1 MFSRKYFSGWR
12 RGIMIKTKMP
22 AVPSPFKL
30 FVIFVLLLIIII
42 FAGVG
47 YFLVQRSSIVK
58 SEQDKLTAVA
68 ELRVGQIVRWR
79 NERLNHIEY
88 IYSNPMF
95 ARMVK
100 AFFENP
106 DKPEIAQE
114 IQVWMKSLQTCG
126 LFAEVYLFDASGRQI
141 TASKNAGETGTHAK
155 GLIAQ
160 ALIDHMP
167 VFSDLHTAPN
177 YHSPHFDIV
186 IPLIVPASHE
196 SLVGILFMRMIP
208 QTGLYQRINPW
219 PTPSPTA
226 ETLLVRRDG
235 DNVLFLN
242 ELRHR
247 KDSALQLRIAMKEVN
262 CVAVKAVNGAEGI
275 INGVDY
281 RGVPVLAVAR
291 KIPDTSWVMIT
302 KIDNKEI
309 YAPLHE
315 RAWIAG
321 TGMFF
326 LILGAAAAVW
336 FWWWRQR
343 TAFYLELY
351 EERKH
356 HEEKFRQLVSVIENS
371 NDAIIAMTQA
381 GVIINW
387 NKGAEIILGYKE
399 AEVFG
404 KAITL
409 LIPPDNQS
417 NSASFW
423 GKVRNGESVEH
434 YETACRRKD
443 GRNINLAL
451 SVSPVVDGEGKKLG
465 VSFIGRDLTSTMRAE
480 EKLQKTE
487 GEYRALF
494 ESSRDA
500 LMMLD
505 HDCFFDCNKATLDL
519 FGFSSKEQFIKKH
532 PAELSPAAQFDGRD
546 SFTAAIDHIEK
557 AYRAGTDFFEWLHI
571 RGDGTPFNAEVLLS
585 RIEYHGRVVLQ
596 ATVRDISVRV
606 SMENELHR
614 HREQLEEQVVE
625 RTAQLSAAN
634 QSLAKAA
641 QEWQSTF
648 DDVSDA
654 VTLLDMDSKILKCN
668 AAMAKMFGKTP
679 DEIIERHCYEI
690 VHGTSSPVEG
700 CPFLRARR
708 SGIRESIELFL
719 GGRYFAVSVDP
730 MFDAQGNFTGG
741 VHIIADITR
750 RKQAEDELQKSE
762 IKFKTVFE
770 NAGTAIFLVDAETGI
785 IIDCNSIAETLTG
798 RSRQELIG
806 QPQSAL
812 HAGDQ
817 EKEKEIFF
825 NAVNEICY
833 SGIEEKILHK
843 NGRVIPVMIS
853 GQVVTIDSRKIAIGF
868 FIDVTERN
876 KITEKL
882 QELNDAK
889 DRFFSIIGHD
899 LKNMFHNIMGFGD
912 LLKDDIKTGN
922 IKTIEEEVGMINSS
936 AASAYNMLMSLLQW
950 ANAQRGNMQFNPCPL
965 VLNEL
970 ANEELD
976 EIYEIA
982 IRKNIEVK
990 IAVPENLKVIADKE
1004 MLRITLRNLIT
1015 NAIKF
1020 THKGGMIKLN
1030 AAADGGHVEI
1040 SVADSGMG
1048 MTDETIQKLFK
1059 PGTSSSMRGTE
1070 NERGTGLGLLLCD
1083 EFVKKHGGRIWV
1095 ESQPGKGST
1104 FKFTLPLEPV
1114 AGDAV

>member
-1 MFSRKYFSGWR
+1 M
-12 RGIMIKTKMP
+12 
-22 AVPSPFKL
+22 L
-30 FVIFVLLLIIII
+30 F
-42 FAGVG
+42 
-47 YFLVQRSSIVK
+47 RS
-58 SEQDKLTAVA
+58 
-68 ELRVGQIVRWR
+68 
-79 NERLNHIEY
+79 
-88 IYSNPMF
+88 
-95 ARMVK
+95 
-100 AFFENP
+100 
-106 DKPEIAQE
+106 
-114 IQVWMKSLQTCG
+114 
-126 LFAEVYLFDASGRQI
+126 
-141 TASKNAGETGTHAK
+141 SKNAGEIGSHAK

-160 ALIDHMP
+160 ALGASRAP

-177 YHSPHFDIV
+177 YHFPHFDIV
-186 IPLIVPASHE
+186 IPLILPGKSDAAAGV
-196 SLVGILFMRMIP
+196 LFMRMLP
-208 QTGLYQRINPW
+208 QSGLYQRINSW
-219 PTPSPTA
+219 PTPSLTA

-235 DNVLFLN
+235 DSILFLN
-242 ELRHR
+242 DLRLR
-247 KDSALQLRIAMKEVN
+247 KDSALQLRLPIKDDN
-262 CVAVKAVNGAEGI
+262 YVAAKAVNGAEGI
-275 INGVDY
+275 INGLDY
-281 RGVPVLAVAR
+281 RGVPVLASAR
-291 KIPDTSWVMIT
+291 KIPDTSWIMIA
-302 KIDNKEI
+302 KMDKNEI
-309 YAPLHE
+309 YAPLRE
-315 RAWIAG
+315 QAWIAG
-321 TGMFF
+321 AGMFF

-351 EERKH
+351 EERKY
-356 HEEKFRQLVSVIENS
+356 HEEKVRQLAALVEDA
-371 NDAIIAMTQA
+371 NDAIFTMTLD
-381 GVIINW
+381 GIITSW
-387 NKGAEIILGYKE
+387 NKGAETAFGYKE
-399 AEVFG
+399 FEIFG
-404 KAITL
+404 KPIDL
-409 LIPPDNQS
+409 LIHPDKQHET
-417 NSASFW
+417 ADFLEKIKKG
-423 GKVRNGESVEH
+423 GKFAY
-434 YETACRRKD
+434 YETVCSGK
-443 GRNINLAL
+443 GCIKINLSL
-451 SVSPVVDGEGKKLG
+451 SVSPVMDSDGKITG
-465 VSFIGRDLTSTMRAE
+465 VSFIGRDLTETINME

-532 PAELSPAAQFDGRD
+532 PAELSPAAQLDGRD

-557 AYRAGTDFFEWLHI
+557 AYRAGADFFEWLHI

-596 ATVRDISVRV
+596 ATVRDISARV
-606 SMENELHR
+606 SMDKELHR
-614 HREQLEEQVVE
+614 HREQLEEQVLE
-625 RTAQLSAAN
+625 RTAQLGAAN
-634 QSLAKAA
+634 QLLAAA
-641 QEWQSTF
+641 AREWQSTF
-648 DDVSDA
+648 DNVSDA
-654 VTLLDMDSKILKCN
+654 VTLLAEDGRILKCN

-679 DEIIERHCYEI
+679 DEIIGRYCYDI
-690 VHGTSSPVEG
+690 VHGTSTPVAD
-700 CPFLRARR
+700 CPFVRASR
-708 SGIRESIELFL
+708 SGIRESIELFM
-719 GGRYFAVSVDP
+719 GGRYFSVSVDP
-730 MFDAQGNFTGG
+730 MFDAQGIFTGG
-741 VHIIADITR
+741 VHIISDITQ
-750 RKQAEDELQKSE
+750 RKQAEAELQKSE

-825 NAVNEICY
+825 NAVKGICY
-833 SGIEEKILHK
+833 SGLEEKILHK
-843 NGRVIPVMIS
+843 SGRVTPVLIS

-868 FIDVTERN
+868 FLDITEQN
-876 KITEKL
+876 KITKKL
-882 QELNDAK
+882 QELNEAK

-990 IAVPENLKVIADKE
+990 IAIPENFKVTADKE

-1030 AAADGGHVEI
+1030 AAADGGLVEI